1 MNDSANGGATEETI
15 AVVAEAEPS
24 SLDGYG
30 GATPADPF
38 TSHPELL
45 VAAALLGGLMLAAV
59 VTRIGR

>member
-1 MNDSANGGATEETI
+1 MNDSADGVATQETI
-15 AVVAEAEPS
+15 AVVAEAEPPS
-24 SLDGYG
+24 PDGYG

-59 VTRIGR
+59 VSRVGR